1 MFNKKRN
8 MKYLYSLKSLIIL
21 LCLINLNVNAQ
32 ERYVDEVFSDSEITV
47 LTDVVYGVN
56 FSQYVPAALGGPQVI
71 PMFQDVYMP
80 DTAVDA
86 ETARPVVILLHTG
99 SFLPKGLASPLG
111 EKEDSVL
118 VELAM
123 RFAKRGFVAI
133 SASYRVG
140 WLANSTN
147 LDLRRGTNLAAV
159 YGAIQDVKVCVRSN
173 RGRALTNNAWRM
185 DPNFITLLGS
195 GSGGYVTLAYSTLD
209 NYSEVASPTKF
220 KYTAAGPGIYGG
232 TVNAGDP
239 YIDTAIVGDWDGYGG
254 AATVIGQDSVTGLP
268 IIDLTQPG
276 RNIVSAAGV
285 PHNVNLTI
293 NLGGALADSAWTSA
307 GDAPSISFHSRYD
320 FYAPY
325 YRGMVNVPIAG
336 AFFPVV
342 EVAGSHTA
350 AKVANTLGNNT
361 VLGSSTMMDA
371 YSAKARSNP
380 YNIGNQENIYT
391 FNMVPPNPAMPFR
404 VNSNPWDW
412 WDANDPLSVN
422 ETNPNIK
429 AQSLAYIDT
438 IMAYTLPR
446 LGQAMNAA
454 GYSVSSEELP
464 DFNISISPNPSNY
477 SSLISTQGAIIRS
490 INIYDVLGRPVY
502 AIEGLQKSQAEIPT
516 SSWAQGT
523 YIIRIE
529 TDKGVKTSKLI
540 RN

>member
-1 MFNKKRN
+1 
-8 MKYLYSLKSLIIL
+8 
-21 LCLINLNVNAQ
+21 
-32 ERYVDEVFSDSEITV
+32 
-47 LTDVVYGVN
+47 
-56 FSQYVPAALGGPQVI
+56 
-71 PMFQDVYMP
+71 
-80 DTAVDA
+80 
-86 ETARPVVILLHTG
+86 
-99 SFLPKGLASPLG
+99 
-111 EKEDSVL
+111 
-118 VELAM
+118 
-123 RFAKRGFVAI
+123 
-133 SASYRVG
+133 
-140 WLANSTN
+140 
-147 LDLRRGTNLAAV
+147 
-159 YGAIQDVKVCVRSN
+159 
-173 RGRALTNNAWRM
+173 
-185 DPNFITLLGS
+185 
-195 GSGGYVTLAYSTLD
+195 
-209 NYSEVASPTKF
+209 
-220 KYTAAGPGIYGG
+220 
-232 TVNAGDP
+232 
-239 YIDTAIVGDWDGYGG
+239 
-254 AATVIGQDSVTGLP
+254 
-268 IIDLTQPG
+268 
-276 RNIVSAAGV
+276 
-285 PHNVNLTI
+285 
-293 NLGGALADSAWTSA
+293 
-307 GDAPSISFHSRYD
+307 
-320 FYAPY
+320 
-325 YRGMVNVPIAG
+325 MVNVPIAG

-342 EVAGSHTA
+342 EVAGSHTS

-477 SSLISTQGAIIRS
+477 SSLISTQGAVIQS
-490 INIYDVLGRPVY
+490 INVYDVLGRPVY
-502 AIEGLQKSQAEIPT
+502 VVEGLEKSQAEIST

-523 YIIRIE
+523 YILRIE

>member
-1 MFNKKRN
+1 
-8 MKYLYSLKSLIIL
+8 MKNLYSLKNLIIL
-21 LCLINLNVNAQ
+21 FCLINLNANAQ
-32 ERYVDEVFSDSEITV
+32 ERYVDEVFTDTEITV
-47 LTDVVYGVN
+47 LSDVVYGIN
-56 FSQYVPAALGGPQVI
+56 FSQYVPAAFGGPQVI
-71 PMFQDVYMP
+71 PQFHDVYMP
-80 DTAVDA
+80 DTSIDAV
-86 ETARPVVILLHTG
+86 TARPVVVLLHTG

-111 EKEDSVL
+111 ERTDSVM
-118 VELAM
+118 VEIAM

-133 SASYRVG
+133 AASYRVG

-159 YGAIQDVKVCVRSN
+159 YGAIQDTKACVRSL
-173 RGRALTNNAWRM
+173 RGRAFGNNEWRM
-185 DPNFITLLGS
+185 DPNFISLLGS
-195 GSGGYVTLAYSTLD
+195 GSGGYVALAYSTLD
-209 NYSEVASPTKF
+209 NYAEVAGPTKF
-220 KYTAAGPGIYGG
+220 QYTAAGPGIYGG
-232 TVNAGDP
+232 TVSAGDP
-239 YIDTAIVGDWDGYGG
+239 YIDTAIVGDWNGIGGY
-254 AATVIGQDSVTGLP
+254 ATIIGSDSTTGLP

-276 RNIVSAAGV
+276 RNIANAVGA
-285 PHNVNLTI
+285 PDNVNLTI

-361 VLGSSTMMDA
+361 VLGSSMMMDPH
-371 YSAKARSNP
+371 SVLARSNS
-380 YNIGNQENIYT
+380 YNIGNEENIYT

-429 AQSLAYIDT
+429 AQSMAYIDT

-446 LGQAMNAA
+446 VGKAMNAV
-454 GYSVSSEELP
+454 GYSVGADELP
-464 DFNISISPNPSNY
+464 DFNISVSPNPSTY
-477 SSLISTQGAIIRS
+477 SSLISSQGAMITS
-490 INIYDVLGRPVY
+490 VSVYDVLGRPVY
-502 AIEGLQKSQAEIPT
+502 ALENIQSSQTEIQT
-516 SSWAQGT
+516 ASWARGT
-523 YIIRIE
+523 YIVRIE